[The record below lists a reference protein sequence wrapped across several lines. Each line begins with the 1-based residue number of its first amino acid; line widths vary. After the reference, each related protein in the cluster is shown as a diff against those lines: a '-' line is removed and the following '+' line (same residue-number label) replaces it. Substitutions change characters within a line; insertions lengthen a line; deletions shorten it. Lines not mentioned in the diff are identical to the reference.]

1 MKRHLHTTTLNEFP
15 YPLPTIL
22 SSLLLINRFSSI
34 LFLNSGNFDW
44 NANSAIV
51 EYILLLLKSVS
62 ISSLDVNAEISIK
75 TRAYG
80 PNIEYAS
87 IEVTST
93 FAGESSADHP
103 DLARP
108 GVKQSE
114 IWIRGQSTRE
124 YVNCISNLFTLDS
137 DVVYNLDT
145 RLVHTTVYD

>member
-1 MKRHLHTTTLNEFP
+1 M
-15 YPLPTIL
+15 
-22 SSLLLINRFSSI
+22 
-34 LFLNSGNFDW
+34 
-44 NANSAIV
+44 
-51 EYILLLLKSVS
+51 S

-87 IEVTST
+87 IEVTSS
-93 FAGESSADHP
+93 FAGGSSYADHP

-124 YVNCISNLFTLDS
+124 YVNWISNLPTLDI
-137 DVVYNLDT
+137 
-145 RLVHTTVYD
+145 

>member
-1 MKRHLHTTTLNEFP
+1 M
-15 YPLPTIL
+15 
-22 SSLLLINRFSSI
+22 
-34 LFLNSGNFDW
+34 
-44 NANSAIV
+44 
-51 EYILLLLKSVS
+51 S

-93 FAGESSADHP
+93 FAGESSADHL

-124 YVNCISNLFTLDS
+124 YVNCISNLSTLDS

>member
-1 MKRHLHTTTLNEFP
+1 M
-15 YPLPTIL
+15 
-22 SSLLLINRFSSI
+22 
-34 LFLNSGNFDW
+34 
-44 NANSAIV
+44 
-51 EYILLLLKSVS
+51 S

-87 IEVTST
+87 IEVTSS

-108 GVKQSE
+108 GVKQ

-124 YVNCISNLFTLDS
+124 YVNCISNLSTLDS